1 MSDNTKV
8 DSASYNRNAA
18 RVAKEEAE
26 LQQLMKEHM
35 GEQDTSDLQ
44 QEAPESSE
52 EGVASKEPIKA
63 KEVTKEEV
71 ETKLTKEEE
80 SFKKRYGD
88 LRRHMQDKEQE
99 FKVKLETL
107 ESRLNKAAKNELV
120 LPKTEREIEA
130 WANQYPDVA
139 SIVEAIA
146 DKKASERSGDL
157 DKRLKEIEGLRID
170 AKREKAEAELMA
182 IHPDF
187 STIRSSDAFHGWAEE
202 QPKWVQDAIYENVDD
217 ARSVARVIDLYK
229 ADSGISKQKSNS
241 SDKAAASSINAR
253 GRTTPESDESKSY
266 FRESQVN
273 KMSGKEYEKSADAI
287 MEAIRSGK
295 FVYDVS
301 RRKQALTT
309 TVQYV

>member
-1 MSDNTKV
+1 MLTMSDNTKV

-44 QEAPESSE
+44 QEAPESPE
-52 EGVASKEPIKA
+52 EDVASKEPIKA

-107 ESRLNKAAKNELV
+107 ESRLNKSAKNELV
-120 LPKTEREIEA
+120 LPKTEKEIEA

-229 ADSGISKQKSNS
+229 SDSGISKQKSNS
-241 SDKAAASSINAR
+241 SDKAAASSVNAR

-295 FVYDVS
+295 FVYDVT
-301 RRKQALTT
+301 RRK
-309 TVQYV
+309 

>member
-301 RRKQALTT
+301 RRK
-309 TVQYV
+309 

>member
-1 MSDNTKV
+1 MLTMSDNTKV

-44 QEAPESSE
+44 QEAPESPE
-52 EGVASKEPIKA
+52 EDVASKEPIKA

-120 LPKTEREIEA
+120 LPKTEKEIEA

-229 ADSGISKQKSNS
+229 SDSGISKQKSNS
-241 SDKAAASSINAR
+241 SDKAAASSVNAR

-295 FVYDVS
+295 FVYDVT
-301 RRKQALTT
+301 RRK
-309 TVQYV
+309 